1 MLKLNWRAANIM
13 VKNSLLSMPTF
24 LSRLKEKRNT
34 RINKR
39 SNLKRLA
46 NYAESAP
53 IIRIWIRINQSLTL
67 LAIVIAAYGLN
78 TTINKNKMDQV
89 KADEDRIAKAWDLIT
104 KASGKSSNY
113 GQVAALE
120 TLNSEHV
127 SLDHIDL
134 HNTFLAGVKLHG
146 AKLRYANLK
155 GATLAYADLS
165 GAELRSTDLRNT
177 NLVRANLAG
186 ADLVG
191 ASLDDANLSDA
202 TVDLAV
208 LFSSIKDTNFSAVK
222 FVYEDSNGDISWSY
236 ADSIGEGDEKMFQ
249 NILYSACIDPKHPP
263 TMLKYIPLKSPN
275 RPCRVIPDFVS
286 TVNEY
291 K

>member
-1 MLKLNWRAANIM
+1 MA
-13 VKNSLLSMPTF
+13 KNSSSNRSTF

-34 RINKR
+34 RINER

-46 NYAESAP
+46 NYVDSNP
-53 IIRIWIRINQSLTL
+53 VIRIWIKINQSLTL
-67 LAIVIAAYGLN
+67 LAIMIALYSLDNG
-78 TTINKNKMDQV
+78 INKYKMDQI
-89 KADEDRIAKAWDLIT
+89 KADEDRIARAWDVIT

-120 TLNSEHV
+120 MLNSEHV

-134 HNTFLAGVKLHG
+134 HNTFLAGVNLHG
-146 AKLRYANLK
+146 AKLRNVNLR
-155 GATLAYADLS
+155 GAILAYADLS
-165 GAELRSTDLRNT
+165 GAELGSTDLSNS
-177 NLVRANLAG
+177 NLVGANLAG
-186 ADLVG
+186 SGLEG
-191 ASLDDANLSDA
+191 ASLDGALLTAA

-208 LFSSIKDTNFSAVK
+208 VFSSIKDTNFSAVK